1 MQTHTFI
8 PESQAAAKLN
18 YKNGRTLRRKVTA
31 TGCYEG
37 QAPLPITFTTGG
49 KGYLYS
55 LEDINRYL
63 LKTSS
68 K

>member
-8 PESQAAAKLN
+8 PEAPAASKLN
-18 YKNGRTLRRKVTA
+18 LKPRTLRFKVTA
-31 TGCYEG
+31 TGVYEG
-37 QAPLPITFTTGG
+37 QTPLPITFTTGG
-49 KGYLYS
+49 KGYMYS